1 MSDVGSSD
9 LRALG
14 PRLVG
19 GIVQA
24 GDEVRVLGDVD
35 EAGAAPDLQAAAVR
49 VVDQD
54 EGDTV
59 VGPEVADAQILA
71 VAAEAGIGQR
81 PPVEHLEEAA
91 RAAADLHVGPAGV
104 ADARLIEPV
113 APRDAA
119 GFGRAPA
126 LAGGRTGSGE
136 RALAPGP

>member
-1 MSDVGSSD
+1 MLLAVPVERGDGNEH
-9 LRALG
+9 RALG

-59 VGPEVADAQILA
+59 VGPAVADAQLLA
-71 VAAEAGIGQR
+71 VAAEVGIGPR
-81 PPVEHLEEAA
+81 PLLPPLEEAA
-91 RAAADLHVGPAGV
+91 PAAAPLTHGPTRLPDGPPSSTGHVTTQPGV
-104 ADARLIEPV
+104 R
-113 APRDAA
+113 RR
-119 GFGRAPA
+119 RAC
-126 LAGGRTGSGE
+126 R
-136 RALAPGP
+136 

>member
-1 MSDVGSSD
+1 MLLAVPVERGDGNEH
-9 LRALG
+9 RALG

-71 VAAEAGIGQR
+71 VAAGVGIGTGPLVEDLGEAGGA
-81 PPVEHLEEAA
+81 EE
-91 RAAADLHVGPAGV
+91 
-104 ADARLIEPV
+104 
-113 APRDAA
+113 
-119 GFGRAPA
+119 
-126 LAGGRTGSGE
+126 GGATGGK
-136 RALAPGP
+136 